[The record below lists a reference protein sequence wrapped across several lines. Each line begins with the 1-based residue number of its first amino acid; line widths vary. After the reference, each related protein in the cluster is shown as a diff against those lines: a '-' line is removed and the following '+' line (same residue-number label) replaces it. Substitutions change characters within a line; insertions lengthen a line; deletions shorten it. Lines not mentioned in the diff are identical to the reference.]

1 MFANSVISR
10 SSISISSLLLS
21 SLRSPSPPPPRPLP
35 FLTRS
40 LFAYNLASSSMSCRL
55 VSSSRLGFAR
65 AASAIYKQ
73 VVVMRC
79 RVTSGLSALVP
90 SLFLPSIVR
99 PSRLSHLCPP
109 RLSFIYRA
117 ARVSLFLALLFIDLP
132 GEFAFTRHRSKRL
145 ALAPSLSLSLLL
157 FAKTGPLRRRPI
169 RSLSF
174 RLFFPGK

>member
-21 SLRSPSPPPPRPLP
+21 SLHSPPLPPPPPSLPLSLAFCLRSCLLVYVLPTRFFLSSRFCASSECNLQASRRYALSRHIRPLRA
-35 FLTRS
+35 RS
-40 LFAYNLASSSMSCRL
+40 LSFS
-55 VSSSRLGFAR
+55 
-65 AASAIYKQ
+65 
-73 VVVMRC
+73 
-79 RVTSGLSALVP
+79 
-90 SLFLPSIVR
+90 PSIVR

-117 ARVSLFLALLFIDLP
+117 ARVSLFLALLLIDLP

-157 FAKTGPLRRRPI
+157 FAKTG
-169 RSLSF
+169 RSVGDRFVHSRSVSF
-174 RLFFPGK
+174 LPGK